1 MTIAERLKEERIKNK
16 LTQQEVADY
25 LNIGR
30 VSYTMYETGKNTPTT
45 KSLIKLADLFKCSI
59 DYLVGRYEKQ

>member
-16 LTQQEVADY
+16 LTQQEVANY

-30 VSYTMYETGKNTPTT
+30 VSYTMYETGKNIPTT
-45 KSLIKLADLFKCSI
+45 ESLIKLADLFKCSI

>member
-45 KSLIKLADLFKCSI
+45 ESLIKLADLFKC
-59 DYLVGRYEKQ
+59 